1 MTEFQLTVNGKA
13 VTRAMFSFPQRGCWT
28 ASVRMSAV
36 KDLTGDVRVT
46 LGKQA
51 WLGAVVSSAAHNGAT
66 ELHVVGGA
74 GLLRECSPRF
84 YTSCALKLPV
94 SELLTEAGSRL
105 HASSTVVGSL
115 SGWVRPKARAADALT
130 TLAPEWRILADGSAF
145 VGADTW
151 RTVKPKTADIQVVG
165 GDPVARRIDVAMIEP
180 VVLPGVSWNGRRVT
194 RVDLE
199 VTDDQCRGSVYY
211 ADN

>member
-1 MTEFQLTVNGKA
+1 MTEFQLTVNGRA
-13 VTRAMFSFPQRGCWT
+13 VTRAMFSFPRRGMWT

-36 KDLTGDVRVT
+36 KDITGDVKIV
-46 LGKQA
+46 LGKQT
-51 WLGAVVSSAAHNGAT
+51 WLGTVVSVAAHSGST
-66 ELHVVGGA
+66 ELHVGGGA

-84 YTSCALKLPV
+84 YTACALRLPV
-94 SELLTEAGSRL
+94 SELLAEASSKL
-105 HASSTVVGSL
+105 HASSTVSGSL
-115 SGWVRPKARAADALT
+115 SGWVRPRARAADALT

-151 RTVKPKTADIQVVG
+151 RVVTPKTADIQVVG